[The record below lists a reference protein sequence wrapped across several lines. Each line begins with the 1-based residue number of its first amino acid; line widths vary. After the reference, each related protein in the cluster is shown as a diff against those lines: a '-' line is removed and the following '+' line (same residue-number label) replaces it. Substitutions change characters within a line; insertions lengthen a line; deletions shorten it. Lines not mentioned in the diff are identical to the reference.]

1 MEDIVASTK
10 IKRRRLSYR
19 IGDNLPRPLR
29 FIYYAILILS
39 GIYILYRIIEWILKT
54 IQKIGQFIFDDR
66 TYWAVWI
73 CILILV
79 IGGLLLGQY
88 YFDLDPFGKIAEF
101 FMNFWNQVRETI
113 YNWLEEFSSSIY
125 PY

>member
-1 MEDIVASTK
+1 MEDTVISVK
-10 IKRRRLSYR
+10 PKRRRLSYR

-39 GIYILYRIIEWILKT
+39 GIYIIYRLIEWVLKT

-88 YFDLDPFGKIAEF
+88 YFDLDPFGKIAEAVTSLF
-101 FMNFWNQVRETI
+101 DQVRENFST
-113 YNWLEEFSSSIY
+113 WLEEFSNSIY